1 MSIRDEV
8 LSSSEI
14 LDVRGSAVRS
24 LDHIKELEG
33 GQESLNA
40 FLAIADPEDLE
51 PYDRG
56 PLAGVMV
63 ALKDNICTK
72 GLPTTCGS
80 SMLKGYRS
88 PYEATVVK
96 KLRRAGGLIAGKT
109 NLDEFGM
116 GSSTENS
123 AFGPTLNPV
132 DRSLVPGGSSGGSA
146 AAVAAGYVR
155 IALGSDTGGSVR
167 QPAAFCGV
175 VGIKPTYGRVSR
187 YGLIAFASS
196 LDQIGTIGATVLEA
210 SLLLEIVSG
219 HDARDST
226 SAQKPV
232 PSYKDAVV
240 EGVEG
245 MVIGIPTEY
254 FPEQLDPSVRALLD
268 EACERLIDAGAE
280 VRPVSLPHT
289 EFAIPCYYVLATA
302 EASSN
307 LARYDGV
314 RFGVRVPAE
323 GLERMYEGTRGNF
336 GSEVKR
342 RIMLGTYVLSSG
354 YYDAYYGTAQ
364 RTRASIA
371 HDFKAAFSEVD
382 VLLTPT
388 SPTPAFP
395 LGERVL
401 DPVAMYLS
409 DVFTVTANLAG
420 IPGLSVPIGTVG
432 GLPLGAQLLGPWW
445 GENRIIA
452 AAGALEASYQE
463 DT

>member
-63 ALKDNICTK
+63 ALKDIICTK

-96 KLRRAGGLIAGKT
+96 RLRRAGGLIAGKT

-219 HDARDST
+219 HDVRDST

-371 HDFKAAFSEVD
+371 HDFKTAFSEVD

-395 LGERVL
+395 LGERIL

-452 AAGALEASYQE
+452 AAGALEASYEE

>member
-371 HDFKAAFSEVD
+371 HDFKTAFSEVD

-395 LGERVL
+395 LGERIL

>member
-371 HDFKAAFSEVD
+371 HDFKTAFSEVD
-382 VLLTPT
+382 VLFTPT

-452 AAGALEASYQE
+452 AAGALEASYEE

>member
-1 MSIRDEV
+1 VSIRDEV

-371 HDFKAAFSEVD
+371 HDFKTAFSEVD
-382 VLLTPT
+382 VLFTPT

-420 IPGLSVPIGTVG
+420 IPGLSVPVGTVG

>member
-268 EACERLIDAGAE
+268 EACERLVDAGAE

-336 GSEVKR
+336 GTEVKR

-371 HDFKAAFSEVD
+371 HDFKTAFSEVD
-382 VLLTPT
+382 VLFTPT

-452 AAGALEASYQE
+452 AAGALEASCQE

>member
-1 MSIRDEV
+1 
-8 LSSSEI
+8 
-14 LDVRGSAVRS
+14 
-24 LDHIKELEG
+24 
-33 GQESLNA
+33 
-40 FLAIADPEDLE
+40 
-51 PYDRG
+51 
-56 PLAGVMV
+56 
-63 ALKDNICTK
+63 
-72 GLPTTCGS
+72 
-80 SMLKGYRS
+80 MLKGYRS

-123 AFGPTLNPV
+123 PFGPTLNPV
-132 DRSLVPGGSSGGSA
+132 DRTLVPAGSSCGSP

-336 GSEVKR
+336 GTEVKR

-445 GENRIIA
+445 GENHIIA
-452 AAGALEASYQE
+452 AAGALEASYKE

>member
-371 HDFKAAFSEVD
+371 HDFKTAFSEVD
-382 VLLTPT
+382 VLFTPT

-445 GENRIIA
+445 GETRIIA
-452 AAGALEASYQE
+452 AAGALEASYEE

>member
-40 FLAIADPEDLE
+40 FLAVADPEDLE

-371 HDFKAAFSEVD
+371 HDFKTVFSEVD
-382 VLLTPT
+382 VLFTPT

>member
-96 KLRRAGGLIAGKT
+96 RLRRAGGLIAGKT

-323 GLERMYEGTRGNF
+323 GLERMYEGTLGNF

-371 HDFKAAFSEVD
+371 HDFKTAFSEVD

-395 LGERVL
+395 LGERIL

-452 AAGALEASYQE
+452 AAGALEASYEE

>member
-96 KLRRAGGLIAGKT
+96 RLRRAGGLIAGKT

-116 GSSTENS
+116 GSSSENS

-155 IALGSDTGGSVR
+155 MALGSDTGGSVR

-268 EACERLIDAGAE
+268 ETCERLIDAGAE

-371 HDFKAAFSEVD
+371 HDFKTAFSEVD
-382 VLLTPT
+382 VLFTPT

-420 IPGLSVPIGTVG
+420 IPGLSVPIGTLG
-432 GLPLGAQLLGPWW
+432 GLPLGGQLLGPWW
-445 GENRIIA
+445 GESRIIA
-452 AAGALEASYQE
+452 AAGALEASYEE

>member
-254 FPEQLDPSVRALLD
+254 FPEQLDPSVRALHD

-371 HDFKAAFSEVD
+371 HDFKTAFSEVD

-420 IPGLSVPIGTVG
+420 IPGLSVPIGMVG
-432 GLPLGAQLLGPWW
+432 GLPLGAQLLGPWG

-452 AAGALEASYQE
+452 AAGALEASYEE

>member
-40 FLAIADPEDLE
+40 FLAIADPEELE

-336 GSEVKR
+336 GAEVKR

-371 HDFKAAFSEVD
+371 HDFKTAFSEVD

-452 AAGALEASYQE
+452 AAGALEASYEE

>member
-371 HDFKAAFSEVD
+371 HDFKTAFSEVD
-382 VLLTPT
+382 VLFTPT

-409 DVFTVTANLAG
+409 DVFTVTANLAC

-463 DT
+463 ET

>member
-1 MSIRDEV
+1 VSIRDEV

-40 FLAIADPEDLE
+40 FLAIADPEELE

-155 IALGSDTGGSVR
+155 VALGSDTGGSVR

-336 GSEVKR
+336 GTEVKR

-445 GENRIIA
+445 GENHIIA
-452 AAGALEASYQE
+452 AAGALEASYKE

>member
-1 MSIRDEV
+1 M
-8 LSSSEI
+8 
-14 LDVRGSAVRS
+14 
-24 LDHIKELEG
+24 
-33 GQESLNA
+33 
-40 FLAIADPEDLE
+40 
-51 PYDRG
+51 
-56 PLAGVMV
+56 MV

-132 DRSLVPGGSSGGSA
+132 DRRLVPGGSSGGSA

-167 QPAAFCGV
+167 QPASFCGV
-175 VGIKPTYGRVSR
+175 VCIKPTYGRVSR

-371 HDFKAAFSEVD
+371 HDFKTAFSEVD
-382 VLLTPT
+382 VLFTPT

>member
-1 MSIRDEV
+1 MSLRHEV

-24 LDHIKELEG
+24 LDHIKEQEG

-72 GLPTTCGS
+72 RLPTTCGS

-96 KLRRAGGLIAGKT
+96 RLRRAGGLIAGKT

-226 SAQKPV
+226 SVQKPV

-336 GSEVKR
+336 GAEVKR

-371 HDFKAAFSEVD
+371 HDFKTAFSEVD

-420 IPGLSVPIGTVG
+420 IPGLSVPIGMVG

-452 AAGALEASYQE
+452 AAGALEASYEE

>member
-1 MSIRDEV
+1 M
-8 LSSSEI
+8 
-14 LDVRGSAVRS
+14 
-24 LDHIKELEG
+24 
-33 GQESLNA
+33 
-40 FLAIADPEDLE
+40 
-51 PYDRG
+51 
-56 PLAGVMV
+56 
-63 ALKDNICTK
+63 
-72 GLPTTCGS
+72 
-80 SMLKGYRS
+80 
-88 PYEATVVK
+88 
-96 KLRRAGGLIAGKT
+96 IAGKT

-132 DRSLVPGGSSGGSA
+132 DRTLVPGGSSGGSA

-155 IALGSDTGGSVR
+155 MALGSDTGGSVR

-175 VGIKPTYGRVSR
+175 VGIKPTYGRISR

-210 SLLLEIVSG
+210 SLLLEVVSG
-219 HDARDST
+219 HDPRDST
-226 SAQKPV
+226 SAEKPV
-232 PSYKDAVV
+232 PRYRDAAVQ
-240 EGVEG
+240 GIEG
-245 MVIGIPTEY
+245 MVVGIPTEY
-254 FPEQLDPSVRALLD
+254 FPEQLDPPVRALLD
-268 EACERLIDAGAE
+268 EACERLVAAGAE

-314 RFGVRVPAE
+314 RFGARLPAE
-323 GLERMYEGTRGNF
+323 GLDRMYELTRGNF
-336 GSEVKR
+336 GAEVKR

-371 HDFKAAFSEVD
+371 HDFTTAFNEVD
-382 VLLTPT
+382 VLFTPT

-432 GLPLGAQLLGPWW
+432 GLPLGGQLLGPWW
-445 GENRIIA
+445 GESHIIA
-452 AAGALEASYQE
+452 AAGALEASYGE

>member
-40 FLAIADPEDLE
+40 FLAIADPEELE

-155 IALGSDTGGSVR
+155 VALGSDTGGSVR

-226 SAQKPV
+226 SVQKPV

-336 GSEVKR
+336 GTEVKR

-445 GENRIIA
+445 GENHIIA
-452 AAGALEASYQE
+452 AAGALEASYKE

>member
-196 LDQIGTIGATVLEA
+196 LAQIGTIGATVLEA

-371 HDFKAAFSEVD
+371 HDFKTAFSEVD
-382 VLLTPT
+382 VLFTPT

-452 AAGALEASYQE
+452 AAGALEASYEE

>member
-51 PYDRG
+51 PYDQG

-132 DRSLVPGGSSGGSA
+132 DRRLVPGGSSGGSA

-371 HDFKAAFSEVD
+371 HDFKTAFSEVD

-452 AAGALEASYQE
+452 AAGALEASYEE